1 MCSTYVISSAMFPI
15 FLVTGCSVKG
25 FSDDS
30 SESIELKTSRVRSE
44 KNNKSVKDSIVETAH
59 KVLLSTNR
67 GRVLELGWDE
77 GKDNCYILSGFS
89 QEEQDGFVQKGI
101 KRLENIAK
109 ALQLGNDVRGKAS
122 GILSCYYLEKKDF
135 KHGINWAFY
144 GVSLGSY
151 SCAEVLYSCYTTGQG
166 TVHDYEEACK
176 WKFIGSALG
185 SELCRKQILEDKKR
199 SRRSQEFAKKL
210 DEGNRRA
217 KEWEYDHPDLFVSFE

>member
-1 MCSTYVISSAMFPI
+1 MSNMYVISSALLSI
-15 FLVTGCSVKG
+15 SIVTRCSTTG
-25 FSDDS
+25 FNNDS
-30 SESIELKTSRVRSE
+30 SKESMVLKPIDKKE
-44 KNNKSVKDSIVETAH
+44 NNKNLYDSIVETAH

-77 GKDNCYILSGFS
+77 GKDNCYILSKFS
-89 QEEQDGFVQKGI
+89 KEEQEGFVQKGI
-101 KRLENIAK
+101 TRLENIAK
-109 ALQLGNDVRGKAS
+109 ALQLGNDVRGQAS
-122 GILSCYYLEKKDF
+122 GLLSCYYLEKNDF
-135 KHGINWAFY
+135 KNCLKWAFY

-199 SRRSQEFAKKL
+199 SHGNQEFAKKL

-217 KEWEYDHPDLFVSFE
+217 KEWERDHPDLFVSFE